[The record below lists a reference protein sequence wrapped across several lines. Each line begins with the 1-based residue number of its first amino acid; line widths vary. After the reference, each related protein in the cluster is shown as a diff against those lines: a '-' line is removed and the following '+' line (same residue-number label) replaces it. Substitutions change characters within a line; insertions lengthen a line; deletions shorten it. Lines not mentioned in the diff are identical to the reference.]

1 MPLLEGFWIKNF
13 RVLKQ
18 FAIGSCYLQFVYI
31 DEDVSQMKYEL
42 SPVSILIGN
51 NGTGKST
58 VLDAF
63 TFINDCINYGVEDAC
78 QVRGGYESIC
88 SQGSTGPISFGF
100 NFRLTPHSKILT
112 YVVNIGFGQGNR
124 PYIETELLAYRAE
137 SAESLQMPIL
147 FFQNGEKI
155 VRHLLSNGKINN
167 ELTQVERTD
176 LRHLGI
182 KLLSELRDY
191 PVVRDVKK
199 FFADFYLSA
208 SSRDNL
214 RAFTPSPTD
223 LDLPV
228 LNSRGEG
235 LLTLI
240 QHLQKEYPTNF
251 QAILNR
257 AAVKIPEVEKIDIS
271 KGKQNRLSLS
281 VKKKKYQNPFQG
293 HQLSEGFLKL
303 LTYSLLLEEPAPPPF
318 IGIDELENGL
328 DPSNLELFVKD
339 LRAATRVSG
348 CSQFLITTHFQSW
361 ADWIDPAD
369 VWILELEKDGFTGVQ
384 RRSDFP
390 VLRDLMQ
397 NNLRANKIY
406 L

>member
-18 FAIGSCYLQFVYI
+18 FAIGSCYLQFMYI

-42 SPVSILIGN
+42 SPISILIGN

-58 VLDAF
+58 ILDAF
-63 TFINDCINYGVEDAC
+63 TFINDCINYGVDDAC
-78 QVRGGYESIC
+78 LVRGGYESIC

-100 NFRLTPHSKILT
+100 NFRLTPHSKTLT

-124 PYIETELLAYRAE
+124 PYVETELLAYRAE
-137 SAESLQMPIL
+137 TAESLQMPIL

-167 ELTQVERTD
+167 EVTQVERTD

-182 KLLSELRDY
+182 KLLGELRDY
-191 PVVRDVKK
+191 PVVKDVKK
-199 FFADFYLSA
+199 FFSDFYLSV
-208 SSRDNL
+208 SSKDNL
-214 RAFTPSPTD
+214 RTFSPSPPD

-228 LNSRGEG
+228 SNPRGEG
-235 LLTLI
+235 LVSLL

-257 AAVKIPEVEKIDIS
+257 VAVKIPEVETIDVS

-281 VKKKKYQNPFQG
+281 VKKKKYPNPFQG
-293 HQLSEGFLKL
+293 YQLSEGLLKL
-303 LTYSLLLEEPAPPPF
+303 MSYSLLLEEPAPPPI

-328 DPSNLELFVKD
+328 DPHYLEFFVKE

-369 VWILELEKDGFTGVQ
+369 VWMLELEKDGFTSVQ

-390 VLRDLMQ
+390 VLHELMQ
-397 NNLRANKIY
+397 NDHRTGNI
-406 L
+406 